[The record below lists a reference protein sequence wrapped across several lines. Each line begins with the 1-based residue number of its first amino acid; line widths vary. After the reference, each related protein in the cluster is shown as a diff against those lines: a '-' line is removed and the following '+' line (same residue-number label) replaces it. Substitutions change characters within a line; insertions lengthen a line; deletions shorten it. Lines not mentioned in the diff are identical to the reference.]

1 MRLPPV
7 QRALALGPVVLWA
20 AMAWRARWVCDD
32 AFIDLVVVR
41 NLLAGH
47 GPLLN
52 VGERVE
58 VFSNPLWVAALTVLG
73 AVVPGDPGRTLPW
86 LAALLG
92 LALSLLGLAAPSIA
106 AARRAHPDHAR
117 DLALPLGGL
126 VVAALAPFHDFATSG
141 LETGMSFA
149 WLGLTWTLVDPR
161 DPRPPRTLRRHAAV
175 AVLTGLGVLVRPDL
189 AVFSLALTA
198 LHLSADPARS
208 RTRVALGALAALALP
223 ALWQLFRMA
232 WYASLVANTALA
244 KEATLTRW
252 DQGWRYLTDFNA
264 PYELWVP
271 ALALVALTVLTTR
284 RAWRGYTLSV
294 AALVHALGVMRLG
307 GDFMHARMLLPSLF
321 ALCLPVVLTVG
332 GARRGLAVVLPWAA
346 LTLYGAVA
354 HPRVTTP
361 RAGIVDERAYYV
373 AESGV
378 AHPITL
384 DDYAATSWHQG
395 ATTLRQMAASQRALA
410 VAGTTTLDGRT
421 RQGFTVP
428 ALRPDLPQRVVAA
441 NAIALGITAFA
452 AGPTV
457 AVRDAHGLA
466 DPLGARIQLLRRGRP
481 GHEKDLAPSWVVA
494 RYGDFD
500 SPAMPPALRDHPAV
514 QAARRTLRCGP
525 VAELVAATTA
535 PWTVARALRNL
546 RVAWSLTRLRI
557 PADPRAAERT
567 LCPRGAP

>member
-1 MRLPPV
+1 MRLSTA
-7 QRALALGPVVLWA
+7 QRALALGPVALWA

-52 VGERVE
+52 AGERVE
-58 VFSNPLWVAALTVLG
+58 VFSNPLWVAVLTVLG
-73 AVVPGDPGRTLPW
+73 AVVPGDPARTLPW
-86 LAALLG
+86 LAVALG
-92 LALSLLGLAAPSIA
+92 LTLSLVGLAAPSLA
-106 AARRAHPDHAR
+106 AARRAHPTEMR

-126 VVAALAPFHDFATSG
+126 VVVALAPFHDFATSG

-189 AVFSLALTA
+189 AVFALALTA
-198 LHLSADPARS
+198 LHLSDDPART
-208 RTRVALGALAALALP
+208 RKRVALGALAALALP

-252 DQGWRYLTDFNA
+252 DQGWRYLADFNA
-264 PYELWVP
+264 PYALWVP
-271 ALALVALTVLTTR
+271 VLALVGLTGLSTR
-284 RAWRGYTLSV
+284 RAWRAYTLSV

-321 ALCLPVVLTVG
+321 ALCLPVLLTRG

-354 HPRVTTP
+354 HPRVPTV

-373 AESGV
+373 AASGV
-378 AHPITL
+378 ANPITL
-384 DDYAATSWHQG
+384 YDFTATSWYQG
-395 ATTLRQMAASQRALA
+395 ATTLRQMAASRRLLVLA
-410 VAGTTTLDGRT
+410 GSTTPEGRIRHGLT
-421 RQGFTVP
+421 IP
-428 ALRPDLPQRVVAA
+428 ALLPDLPQRVVAA
-441 NAIALGITAFA
+441 NAIALGIMTFA

-457 AVRDAHGLA
+457 AVRDLHGLA

-481 GHEKDLAPSWVVA
+481 GHEKDLAPAWVVA

-500 SPAMPPALRDHPAV
+500 SAAMPPALRDHPAV

-546 RVAWSLTRLRI
+546 RVAWSLTRLRV
-557 PADPRAAERT
+557 PADPRAAARA
-567 LCPRGAP
+567 LCPPGAP

>member
-1 MRLPPV
+1 M
-7 QRALALGPVVLWA
+7 
-20 AMAWRARWVCDD
+20 
-32 AFIDLVVVR
+32 
-41 NLLAGH
+41 
-47 GPLLN
+47 
-52 VGERVE
+52 
-58 VFSNPLWVAALTVLG
+58 
-73 AVVPGDPGRTLPW
+73 
-86 LAALLG
+86 
-92 LALSLLGLAAPSIA
+92 
-106 AARRAHPDHAR
+106 
-117 DLALPLGGL
+117 
-126 VVAALAPFHDFATSG
+126 
-141 LETGMSFA
+141 
-149 WLGLTWTLVDPR
+149 
-161 DPRPPRTLRRHAAV
+161 
-175 AVLTGLGVLVRPDL
+175 LVRPDL